1 MSYARPW
8 ESADNRAKKAEAR
21 SSAARSAKA
30 KASRALKRDA
40 DLLLT
45 ADTAAVLAHEYVKHG
60 DLGHALVACGYAD
73 EATTAPMIAKMI
85 RQVRKSRRFAE
96 AFDRIVYNFN
106 EHEILTRDRIL
117 AGLYAEAADRWGPTT
132 ASARVAAWSKL
143 AQLTGLEAAA
153 KRTDDLQGELAAPG
167 GVLMVPFVTS
177 IEHWEQ
183 AAMTQ
188 QAQLKADV
196 RN

>member
-8 ESADNRAKKAEAR
+8 ESADKKAKKADAR
-21 SSAARSAKA
+21 SSAARSAKM
-30 KASRALKRDA
+30 KAGRALKRDA
-40 DLLLT
+40 ELFLT
-45 ADTAAVLAHEYVKHG
+45 PDTAAILAREYVKHG
-60 DLGHALVACGYAD
+60 DLGNALVACGYAD
-73 EATTAPMIAKMI
+73 EATTAAMLSKMI

-96 AFDRIVYNFN
+96 AFDHIIYNFD
-106 EHEILTRDRIL
+106 EHEILTRERIL
-117 AGLYAEAADRWGPTT
+117 AGLYTEAADRWGPTT

-153 KRTDDLQGELAAPG
+153 KRTEDLKEELTAPG
-167 GVLMVPFVTS
+167 GVLMVPFVSS
-177 IEHWEQ
+177 IEGWEQ
-183 AAMTQ
+183 AAMAQ